1 MKVKL
6 LKKVRNKVCLRIN
19 RMTKEYEVIEWNSYA
34 DAGHTVHHVNEEY
47 KVALAH
53 YYLVILIV
61 ARKKYWASMGKYK
74 YLK

>member
-19 RMTKEYEVIEWNSYA
+19 RITKEYEVIEWNPYA
-34 DAGHTVHHVNEEY
+34 DDGYIIHHVNEEY

-53 YYLVILIV
+53 YYLAVLMV
-61 ARKKYWASMGKYK
+61 ARKKYWASMDKYK